1 MNVFCLIILV
11 SAAQYNQKKVAEVLL
26 ENGADIEA
34 RNMMDM
40 TPFLYAVIHGSKE
53 TAEMLLDRGADLM
66 ARDSR
71 RNSALHL
78 AVIQRGSEIFQML
91 LERSK
96 GKLLELRNYN
106 LESAIHLASCYEE
119 TEVREHFIVQWTV

>member
-1 MNVFCLIILV
+1 MFCVIVI
-11 SAAQYNQKKVAEVLL
+11 SAAQFNQKKVAEVLL
-26 ENGADIEA
+26 ENGAEIEA
-34 RNMMDM
+34 KNMMDM
-40 TPFLYAVIHGSKE
+40 TPFLYAVVHGSKE

-78 AVIQRGSEIFQML
+78 AVIQKRSEIFQML

-96 GKLLELRNYN
+96 GKLLELRNYD
-106 LESAIHLASCYEE
+106 LESVIHVASCYEE
-119 TEVREHFIVQWTV
+119 TEVREHFIIQWAV